1 MVISMLVFVCN
12 CATNILPITFGLFF
26 KINGTCSRV
35 LTMLSNVGVCVSED
49 TVEQVKK
56 RLSKDAINLV
66 VQLIT
71 SDKLHAVIF
80 DNINIY
86 PQKFQQRVINDHSM
100 INATNAVMIEID
112 EEGIDKEAVQDL
124 DAKLKL

>member
-1 MVISMLVFVCN
+1 
-12 CATNILPITFGLFF
+12 
-26 KINGTCSRV
+26 
-35 LTMLSNVGVCVSED
+35 MLSNVGVCVSEN

-56 RLSKDAINLV
+56 RLSKDGINLV

-71 SDKLHAVIF
+71 SGKLYAVIF

-86 PQKFQQRVINDHSM
+86 PRKFQQRVINHHSM

-112 EEGIDKEAVQDL
+112 EEGIDKEAAQDL

>member
-1 MVISMLVFVCN
+1 MLVFVCN

-26 KINGTCSRV
+26 KINGTCSHV

-56 RLSKDAINLV
+56 RLSKNAINLV

-80 DNINIY
+80 DNITYI
-86 PQKFQQRVINDHSM
+86 
-100 INATNAVMIEID
+100 
-112 EEGIDKEAVQDL
+112 
-124 DAKLKL
+124 LKNSSREL